1 MKILFLLFAFIPF
14 ILTVKAQRPSTSYVC
29 ELEHKHHQKAFYL
42 HPGETRE
49 VKLGNW
55 TLYAGLYKLDHNI
68 KVSLRRIVTLMDA
81 SYRKEA
87 SKSYREDEKRFPV
100 ELIHDFAGK
109 TDTFNMTC
117 FSR

>member
-14 ILTVKAQRPSTSYVC
+14 ILTVKAQRPSNSYVC

-49 VKLGNW
+49 IKLGNW
-55 TLYAGLYKLDHNI
+55 VLFAGLVKKENNV
-68 KVSLRRIVTLMDA
+68 KVSLRRVVSLMDA

-87 SKSYREDEKRFPV
+87 TRSYREDERKYPV

-109 TDTFNMTC
+109 TDIFKMTC
-117 FSR
+117 YSR